1 LATSDQI
8 LTLAQVIWPDAKN
21 IQVTP
26 FKAGRSAWSGSTDK
40 EGFKL
45 TISADDGS
53 LVAQIS
59 AGNLNA
65 LKEKLEQRTRKRN
78 WGSF

>member
-1 LATSDQI
+1 LVTSDEI
-8 LTLAQVIWPDAKN
+8 VTLAQVIWPDAKG
-21 IQVTP
+21 IQVMP
-26 FKAGRSAWSGSTDK
+26 FKAGRSAWSGSPDK

-65 LKEKLEQRTRKRN
+65 LKEKLEQRSRKRH

>member
-1 LATSDQI
+1 LATNDQI
-8 LTLAQVIWPDAKN
+8 LTLAQVIWPNAKN

-26 FKAGRSAWSGSTDK
+26 FKAGRSAWSGSPDK

-59 AGNLNA
+59 AGNLSA
-65 LKEKLEQRTRKRN
+65 LKEKLEQRSRKRN